1 MKRTTISMPDDLARA
16 VEREARR
23 RDTSTSEVVRVAL
36 IAQLG
41 VGAKRKPLP
50 FANLGRSDGTEHV
63 SQRID
68 EILAEEWT
76 PDLHR

>member
-1 MKRTTISMPDDLARA
+1 MKRTTISLPDDLARA

-23 RDTSTSEVVRVAL
+23 RDTSASAVVRVAL
-36 IAQLG
+36 VAHLG

-50 FANLGRSDGTEHV
+50 FANLGASGRGDTS
-63 SQRID
+63 SRIE

-76 PDLHR
+76 LDQHR

>member
-50 FANLGRSDGTEHV
+50 FANLGRSGTRDT
-63 SQRID
+63 SSRID

-76 PDLHR
+76 LDLHR